1 VQKPV
6 DGILLLIRNRK
17 PSVGGVEP

>member
-17 PSVGGVEP
+17 PSVGS